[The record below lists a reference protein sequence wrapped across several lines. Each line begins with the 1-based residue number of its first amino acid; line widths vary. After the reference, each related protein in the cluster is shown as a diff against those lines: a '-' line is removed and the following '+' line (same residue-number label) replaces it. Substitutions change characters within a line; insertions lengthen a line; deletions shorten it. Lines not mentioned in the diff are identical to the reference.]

1 MSSDNDKI
9 MEVTIKKII
18 CINLFIAVFIILSFT
33 AFAFNSAAEIIPTS
47 FVRSKVATTKGGI
60 HSTTRGTIRLVF
72 THKKKWLLLR
82 GSPNAY
88 HFSRDGVE
96 WTGPIIAKEA
106 SRNVFIE
113 GNTIYSLKSVLHPEG
128 GKERKIQL
136 LKGTILDNMIEWG
149 PPRYLDSKM
158 SYYHDMRKDGAG
170 HYTITGRAIFDN
182 KDERGSG
189 IFRRLFNTVTEP
201 DITPMI
207 VQCMRSTYPDRIDE
221 WEPPIQCIHHVSNS
235 RGSVAHENIPLE
247 RGQSY
252 VIGKISV
259 DGEGK
264 LYGNLFDGNQWQDK
278 DVELASGMSTVFGD
292 DRRMSAEYDQNGR
305 KIHLVYVDGKARLWY
320 RTGVYPFD
328 SANWSEPVLLKKFP
342 VFTVVLS
349 LDQSTKPS
357 TMWLVYG
364 KTIFKHKDVRWE
376 SGELYLEKF
385 DGSTHSD
392 PLLVSEPGTEYN
404 WYPNMNEDVSK
415 NIGIMYLKGM
425 TKNQASVNS
434 TTFDIMFFSTGQ
446 VRN

>member
-1 MSSDNDKI
+1 MSGDNDEI
-9 MEVTIKKII
+9 MEVTIKNII
-18 CINLFIAVFIILSFT
+18 CKNLIIVVFIILSFT
-33 AFAFNSAAEIIPTS
+33 VFTINSVAEIIPTS

-96 WTGPIIAKEA
+96 WTEPIIAKEA

-113 GNTIYSLKSVLHPEG
+113 GNTIYSLKSVSHAEG
-128 GKERKIQL
+128 KKERKIQL
-136 LKGTILDNMIEWG
+136 LKGTILDDRIEWG
-149 PPRYLDSKM
+149 SPLYLDSKM
-158 SYYHDMRKDGAG
+158 HYYYDMRKDGAG
-170 HYTITGRAIFDN
+170 HYTITGRTIVDTED
-182 KDERGSG
+182 KRQSSVL
-189 IFRRLFNTVTEP
+189 RRLFNMVTEP

-207 VQCMRSTYPDRIDE
+207 IQCMRSTYPDRIDE
-221 WEPPIQCIHHVSNS
+221 WEPPFQCINHVSNS

-247 RGQSY
+247 QGQSY

-264 LYGNLFDGNQWQDK
+264 LYGNLFDGNQWQGK
-278 DVELASGMSTVFGD
+278 DVELASGMSTVYGD
-292 DRRMSAEYDQNGR
+292 DRRMSAEYDPNGG
-305 KIHLVYVDGKARLWY
+305 KIHLAYVDGKDRLWY

-328 SANWSEPVLLKKFP
+328 SENWSKPVLLKKFP

-349 LDQSTKPS
+349 LDQSTNPS

-364 KTIFKHKDVRWE
+364 KTIFKHEDVRWE
-376 SGELYLEKF
+376 SGELYLERF
-385 DGSTHSD
+385 DGSTLSD

-425 TKNQASVNS
+425 TKNQASVKS
-434 TTFDIMFFSTGQ
+434 TMFDIMFFSTGK